1 MKKYIKSYIDYS
13 SREALDKNLSYA
25 AEDIAD
31 KLEAFLDATTRIENL
46 DDYLDE
52 YDLEHLDKAHDA
64 LFDFA
69 SMYAHD
75 QEYRSK

>member
-31 KLEAFLDATTRIENL
+31 KLSAFLDATARI
-46 DDYLDE
+46 DDVAEYFDE
-52 YDLEHLDKAHDA
+52 YDLKALGDSMDA
-64 LFDFA
+64 LYYFA
-69 SMYAHD
+69 NKYSN
-75 QEYRSK
+75 E